1 MYLQYDYQMRI
12 RYSAPVEK
20 CFYTIKCIPKTTMR
34 QKATETI
41 IQMSPQSDW
50 SYGEDGWKNK
60 TIYGNIQKAHDTFEF
75 RVHGKVEIQPS
86 KYEEKADRYQIGM
99 YCYPFGK
106 CCPGDG
112 LRQYFASADLTGCG
126 SALEKSIRIMHDLYQ
141 HFSYVSHQTG
151 VSTSA
156 EEAWH
161 MGMGVCQDY
170 AHIFI
175 VLLRLAGIPA
185 RYVCGLL
192 AGEGA
197 SHAWVEAFCEGR
209 WIGLDP
215 TNDCCV
221 GNSHIKLGD
230 GRDASECAINRGILI
245 GGGIQQQD
253 VCAVVKQII

>member
-12 RYSAPVEK
+12 RYSASVEK

-86 KYEEKADRYQIGM
+86 KYEEKADRYQVGM

-112 LRQYFASADLTGCG
+112 LRQYFASADLMGCG
-126 SALEKSIRIMHDLYQ
+126 SALEKSIRIMHDLYR
-141 HFSYVSHQTG
+141 HFSYVSRQTE

-161 MGMGVCQDY
+161 IGMGVCQDY